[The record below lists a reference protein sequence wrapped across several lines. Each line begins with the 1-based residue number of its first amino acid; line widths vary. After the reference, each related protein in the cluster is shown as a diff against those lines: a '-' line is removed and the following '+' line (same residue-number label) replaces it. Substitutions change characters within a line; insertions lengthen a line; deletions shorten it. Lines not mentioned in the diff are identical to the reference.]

1 MINSGSIYASILVGV
16 VLLPQLLFFLIKGS
30 KVLPSE
36 LYHGKYFWFALIS
49 LISYLALIVLVLFFS
64 TSFGVIAQF
73 FAWLFSSHTCV
84 AAVLVGWIIFFMHGY
99 EIRYMFEKIVVPAY
113 MNVLIVAIYL
123 LTVGFSL
130 NYWAAIPAATFSI
143 FSLIWSFKAYK
154 LTRPAIDD
162 DVPLREDYE

>member
-16 VLLPQLLFFLIKGS
+16 VLLPQLLFFLTKGR

-36 LYHGKYFWFALIS
+36 LYQGRYLFCALAS
-49 LISYLALIVLVLFFS
+49 LISYLAIIVLVLFFS

-73 FAWLFSSHTCV
+73 FAWLFSTHTCV
-84 AAVLVGWIIFFMHGY
+84 AAVLVGWIVFFMHGY

-113 MNVLIVAIYL
+113 MNVLIVVIYL
-123 LTVGFSL
+123 LTVGLSM
-130 NYWAAIPAATFSI
+130 NYWAAIPAVIFSV
-143 FSLIWSFKAYK
+143 FSLIWSIKAYK

>member
-16 VLLPQLLFFLIKGS
+16 VLLPQLLFFLTKGR

-36 LYHGKYFWFALIS
+36 LYRGRYLFCALAS
-49 LISYLALIVLVLFFS
+49 LISYLAIIVLVLFFS

-73 FAWLFSSHTCV
+73 FAWLFSTHTCV
-84 AAVLVGWIIFFMHGY
+84 AAVLVGWIVFFMHGY

-113 MNVLIVAIYL
+113 MNVLIVIIYL
-123 LTVGFSL
+123 LTAGLSM
-130 NYWAAIPAATFSI
+130 NYWAAIPTVIFSV

>member
-1 MINSGSIYASILVGV
+1 MINSGSIYAASLVAI
-16 VLLPQLLFFLIKGS
+16 VLLPQLLFFLIKGR
-30 KVLPSE
+30 KVLPNE
-36 LYHGKYFWFALIS
+36 LYQGKYLLFAIIS
-49 LISYLALIVLVLFFS
+49 LISYLAIIPLVLFFS

-99 EIRYMFEKIVVPAY
+99 EIRYLFEKIVVPAY
-113 MNVLIVAIYL
+113 MNVLIVMIYV

-130 NYWAAIPAATFSI
+130 NYWAAIPTAIFTV

-154 LTRPAIDD
+154 LTRPTIDD

>member
-1 MINSGSIYASILVGV
+1 MINSGSIYASSLVAI
-16 VLLPQLLFFLIKGS
+16 VLLPQLFFFLIKGR
-30 KVLPSE
+30 KVLPTQ
-36 LYHGKYFWFALIS
+36 LYQGKYFWFGVIS
-49 LISYLALIVLVLFFS
+49 LISYLAIIPLILFFS

-99 EIRYMFEKIVVPAY
+99 EIRYLFEKIVVPAY
-113 MNVLIVAIYL
+113 MNVLIVMIYV
-123 LTVGFSL
+123 LTAAFSL
-130 NYWAAIPAATFSI
+130 NYWAAIPTVIFSV

-162 DVPLREDYE
+162 DAPLREDYE